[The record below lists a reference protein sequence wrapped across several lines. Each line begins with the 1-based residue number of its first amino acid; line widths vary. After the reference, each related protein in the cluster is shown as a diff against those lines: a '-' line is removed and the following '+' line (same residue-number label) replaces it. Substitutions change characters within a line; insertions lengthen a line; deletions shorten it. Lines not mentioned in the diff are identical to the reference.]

1 MAQGD
6 SKKHR
11 EALRKAQAA
20 AARYR
25 VAIHSIRQ
33 EIDRMQLAKMRLNK
47 MGAKKRR

>member
-20 AARYR
+20 AARHR
-25 VAIHSIRQ
+25 VAIHSIKQ
-33 EIDRMQLAKMRLNK
+33 EIDRIQLAKLRLNT
-47 MGAKKRR
+47 MGAKKKR